1 MFIFLLFSTLVS
13 TESSGFESCW
23 NDPCPPWQ
31 YNSNGTCI
39 CSWHQ
44 FHTLVQCKNDPYDLQ
59 LQRCYCMT
67 CGQHKVLVGACQFT
81 CTGEFYE
88 ELFFPVNTDNV
99 STLNYVMCGSH
110 NRQGQM
116 CGRCKPGYAPPVY
129 SYSLSCVNCT
139 TSNWGKYTAV
149 SLLPLT
155 AFFVFVITFRIS
167 ATSPILHGLVLSLQ
181 MLTCPFIMRLLQV
194 NFHDRDSTIVQ
205 RNIVA
210 GKVISSLIGIW
221 NLDFFRLVYSPFC
234 LHPDTNTLQVITL
247 DYLIAVYP
255 LLLIGLSYL
264 LVLLYD
270 HNVRLAVWLFKP
282 FVSLFIRFRRQWNIR
297 NSLVDAFATFLLLSY
312 VKILS
317 VSVDLLLPVT
327 LYDQNGN
334 QLPQLYLLNQGDV
347 AYFSNQHLPYACL
360 ALLFLFIF
368 TLLPM
373 FLLFLYPCSCFQVC
387 LNHTGVS
394 CQSLHIFMD
403 SFQGHYKN
411 GTNGTHDCRYFSA
424 LFLLIRLLVYFSF
437 MFVYLS
443 KSVAYTSAILLTF
456 TVATSFIKPFKKP
469 MHNITFSLSLLLLTL
484 SFMFLLPLGIVT
496 FSGYSKYNYPIY
508 LALIFFWLAYI
519 SIYLF
524 LVLIP
529 VKKLCPP
536 VFEAVKKTL
545 LQLRKRYPSNRDGYQ
560 SLQSF

>member
-1 MFIFLLFSTLVS
+1 MVEKQKHAGINKAVGVRILLKDVKNFKMAFTKFKTVCLLFSIVELAYGRNKNPPQIEMAMEVNAS
-13 TESSGFESCW
+13 
-23 NDPCPPWQ
+23 DCPPWQ
-31 YNSNGTCI
+31 QRNSTDWCVCGANIQDTVI
-39 CSWHQ
+39 CRTNRYS
-44 FHTLVQCKNDPYDLQ
+44 LKL
-59 LQRCYCMT
+59 LSCYCMT
-67 CGQHKVLVGACQFT
+67 ETASNSTVIGACPYT
-81 CTGEFYE
+81 CWRSEDGYVYYFPIENTNVNEF
-88 ELFFPVNTDNV
+88 
-99 STLNYVMCGSH
+99 MCA
-110 NRQGQM
+110 RYKREGQM

-167 ATSPILHGLVLSLQ
+167 ATSPKLQGFILCIQIVLCPNNLRAIQQKSLFVRALVSVL
-181 MLTCPFIMRLLQV
+181 
-194 NFHDRDSTIVQ
+194 N
-205 RNIVA
+205 
-210 GKVISSLIGIW
+210 IW

-234 LHPDTNTLQVITL
+234 LHPDTNTLQVMAL

-270 HNVRLAVWLFKP
+270 HNVRLVVWLFKP

-327 LYDQNGN
+327 LYNQNGN

-360 ALLFLFIF
+360 ALFFLFIF

-387 LNHTGVS
+387 LNHTGLS

-403 SFQGHYKN
+403 SFQGHYKIRGD
-411 GTNGTHDCRYFSA
+411 GTPDCWYFSA
-424 LFLLIRLLVYFSF
+424 LHLLLRILVYMSIMLTYEIVSFAYTTVIIAALAVSVAVIQPYKKKVHSIIEAVLLIITALL
-437 MFVYLS
+437 
-443 KSVAYTSAILLTF
+443 YTTLTPLTF
-456 TVATSFIKPFKKP
+456 
-469 MHNITFSLSLLLLTL
+469 LT
-484 SFMFLLPLGIVT
+484 
-496 FSGYSKYNYPIY
+496 PI
-508 LALIFFWLAYI
+508 
-519 SIYLF
+519 
-524 LVLIP
+524 
-529 VKKLCPP
+529 
-536 VFEAVKKTL
+536 
-545 LQLRKRYPSNRDGYQ
+545 R
-560 SLQSF
+560 